1 MYTIALSLIM
11 SIFAIVIY
19 RQHLSNKK
27 LAKKIS
33 DLEIKNSEIM
43 IYMENRIN
51 STRGVSKEEFER
63 EITMVKSQVES
74 GMMALSKRIGK
85 REAPAS

>member
-1 MYTIALSLIM
+1 MYTITSSLIM

-33 DLEIKNSEIM
+33 DLESKNSEIM

-51 STRGVSKEEFER
+51 STKSVSHEEFGR
-63 EITMVKSQVES
+63 EINTLKSQFES

-85 REAPAS
+85 REAPSS